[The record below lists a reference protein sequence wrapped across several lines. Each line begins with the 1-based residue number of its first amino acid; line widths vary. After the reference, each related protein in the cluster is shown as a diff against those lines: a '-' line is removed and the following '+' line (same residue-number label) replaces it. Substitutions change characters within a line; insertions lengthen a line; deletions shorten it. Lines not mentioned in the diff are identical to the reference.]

1 MTSTRGLKI
10 AIVGTGNVAQRN
22 YLPYLADEA
31 DVSLGY
37 YNRTLE
43 KARECAQEFGGTA
56 FDALTGLM
64 DWQPDAV
71 LILTREMD
79 RCEAARAVLELGP
92 GRVFFEKPLVARYGQ
107 EKVTEQD
114 FLDGRELLQTAA
126 ARGCETAM
134 VFNYRFFEHSAAAKE
149 MIEERDF
156 GKVLEITGLV
166 HYACWSHCI
175 DLVHFFAGPVA
186 EVSALQSHAA
196 RGSGGLEAED
206 VAVAFRTEGDAA
218 GALLGTAGMDFEFPL
233 FEMTF
238 NFERGRIRLQDLDGD
253 LEVMAADTGEV
264 ERYGIA
270 RGRSRWDLY
279 NASFAKSLDAYL
291 ESIRQNR
298 APPVPGVAGLLELQF
313 EAGLRRSASEGRPA
327 VLRDDFP
334 LEVAG

>member
-126 ARGCETAM
+126 ARQWRRMDLTA
-134 VFNYRFFEHSAAAKE
+134 N
-149 MIEERDF
+149 
-156 GKVLEITGLV
+156 
-166 HYACWSHCI
+166 
-175 DLVHFFAGPVA
+175 
-186 EVSALQSHAA
+186 
-196 RGSGGLEAED
+196 
-206 VAVAFRTEGDAA
+206 
-218 GALLGTAGMDFEFPL
+218 
-233 FEMTF
+233 
-238 NFERGRIRLQDLDGD
+238 
-253 LEVMAADTGEV
+253 
-264 ERYGIA
+264 
-270 RGRSRWDLY
+270 
-279 NASFAKSLDAYL
+279 
-291 ESIRQNR
+291 
-298 APPVPGVAGLLELQF
+298 
-313 EAGLRRSASEGRPA
+313 
-327 VLRDDFP
+327 
-334 LEVAG
+334 

>member
-1 MTSTRGLKI
+1 MNNKTPLKI
-10 AIVGTGNVAQRN
+10 GIVGTGNVAQRN
-22 YLPYLADEA
+22 YLPFLAEEP

-37 YNRTLE
+37 YSRTLE
-43 KARECAQEFGGTA
+43 KAKTCEQEFGGTVFESPA
-56 FDALTGLM
+56 ALM
-64 DWQPDAV
+64 AWQPDAV
-71 LILTREMD
+71 LVLTRETD
-79 RCEAARAVLELGP
+79 RFEAARALLDLGP
-92 GRVFFEKPLVARYGQ
+92 GRVFFEKPLVARDGQ

-114 FLDGRELLQTAA
+114 FIDGRELLKTAA
-126 ARGCETAM
+126 ERGCETAM

-156 GKVLEITGLV
+156 GNALEVTGLV

-175 DLVHFFAGPVA
+175 DLVHFLAGPVA
-186 EVSALQSHAA
+186 EVSALQSRAT
-196 RGSGGLEAED
+196 RGSAGMEAED
-206 VAVAFRTEGDAA
+206 VAAAFRTEGDAT
-218 GALLGTAGMDFEFPL
+218 GTLIGTAGMDFEFPL

-298 APPVPGVAGLLELQF
+298 PPPVPGVAGLLELQF
-313 EAGLRRSASEGRPA
+313 EAGLKRSAAEGRPV
-327 VLRDDFP
+327 VLNEDFP
-334 LEVAG
+334 LEVAR